1 MSTDEFLSKLRQG
14 DYSLI
19 LEWVIFLE
27 EHYSISVDNST
38 ADNIISLMTYELIN
52 NGFSYDDVKHIQLL
66 NAVLNSSGFAVPGRL
81 ECAIMHLIS
90 AVLQYQVYYKY
101 ALLSFYQSPNTLDFF
116 AIQKWMATDN
126 FLLSERANSDAL
138 QVTSDAL
145 QATIPVLQIEAEK
158 IKDKILT
165 VVYYQNCCN
174 EYLNTLRKIDSADN
188 TLAMRTELVH
198 DLYHYLL
205 SQLVINSRLTEK
217 IKSFLDKIRML
228 APFEWEEDYL
238 AIFAEQSMVHWI
250 HQEATR
256 RFHFFSKQV
265 FEYLTPPPVIEEAV
279 GELAS
284 GIPSMNDP
292 D

>member
-27 EHYSISVDNST
+27 EHYSISVDSST

-52 NGFSYDDVKHIQLL
+52 NGFSYEDVPHIQIL
-66 NAVLNSSGFAVPGRL
+66 NAVLNSPGFAVPGRL
-81 ECAIMHLIS
+81 ECAFIHLIS
-90 AVLQYQVYYKY
+90 AVLQYQVYQKY
-101 ALLSFYQSPNTLDFF
+101 ALLPYYQSSNTLDFN

-138 QVTSDAL
+138 QVKSDAL
-145 QATIPVLQIEAEK
+145 QATIPVFLIEAEK
-158 IKDKILT
+158 LKDKILT
-165 VVYYQNCCN
+165 IVYYQNCCS
-174 EYLNTLRKIDSADN
+174 EYLNTLQGMDSADK

-205 SQLVINSRLTEK
+205 SQLFPNPRLTEK
-217 IKSFLDKIRML
+217 IKLFLDKIRTL
-228 APFEWEEDYL
+228 APFEWEEEYL
-238 AIFAEQSMVHWI
+238 LIFSEQSMVHWI
-250 HQEATR
+250 HQESIR
-256 RFHFFSKQV
+256 RFQFFSKQV
-265 FEYLTPPPVIEEAV
+265 FDYLTPLPVIQEAV
-279 GELAS
+279 DEVTP
-284 GIPSMNDP
+284 GIPSMNAP